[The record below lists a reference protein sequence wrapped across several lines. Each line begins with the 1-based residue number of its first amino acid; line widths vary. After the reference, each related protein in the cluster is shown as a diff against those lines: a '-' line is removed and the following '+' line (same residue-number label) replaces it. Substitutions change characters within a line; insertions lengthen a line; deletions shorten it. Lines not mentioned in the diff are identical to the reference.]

1 MTDTMTLNLFG
12 YETDG
17 VPAPSDYELARP
29 LTVTVATPWHY
40 SFNGATRALSI
51 GRDRFRFHTWCQRNP
66 KVDVDRGCYSEDA
79 WWEFYHH
86 FVKDED
92 SGDLLDT
99 QADALV

>member
-40 SFNGATRALSI
+40 SFNGATRSLSI
-51 GRDRFRFHTWCQRNP
+51 GRDRFRFHTWCECSG
-66 KVDVDRGCYSEDA
+66 VDVSPRGSYSEDA
-79 WWEFYHH
+79 WWEFYHA

-92 SGDLLDT
+92 AADLLNT

>member
-1 MTDTMTLNLFG
+1 MT
-12 YETDG
+12 ETIT
-17 VPAPSDYELARP
+17 AP
-29 LTVTVATPWHY
+29 LTEAIEEMLQVVVVWHY

-51 GRDRFRFHTWCQRNP
+51 GRDRFRFHTWCECSG
-66 KVDVDRGCYSEDA
+66 VDVSPRGSYTEDE

-99 QADALV
+99 QADALR